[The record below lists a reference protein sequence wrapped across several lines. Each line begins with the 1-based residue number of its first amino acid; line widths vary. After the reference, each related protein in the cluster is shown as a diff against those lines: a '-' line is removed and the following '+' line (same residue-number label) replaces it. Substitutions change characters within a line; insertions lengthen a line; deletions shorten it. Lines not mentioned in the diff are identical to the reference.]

1 MQPVTRLE
9 SLSIRNFR
17 AFRRLSVEGMSDVN
31 LIVGANN
38 LGKSSLLEALHLYF
52 LQGSRTRIPELL
64 LAREEFS
71 FKRMRSRNSLRPQD
85 VALAYESLFY
95 GRPPLETSPRLR
107 IGSLDNGA
115 LSLEIA
121 FTWLREI
128 TEELEGTV
136 RFRTVKVSPD
146 DDLEDVLPG
155 LDISFADRQ
164 TLVSLERLDR
174 DVSIRSRLSRE
185 PDVPVVYLPSQGL
198 SREEMGR
205 LWDTIALTEDE
216 DTIVSALRSISPSIE
231 KIVLVQTPNARATRT
246 LMAKLEEFPEPV
258 PFKSLGEGV
267 DHLLSI
273 SLALVRA
280 RNGGIL
286 IDEVENGIHYSVQAS
301 LWEMIFKQSKRWNIQ
316 VFATTHSWDCVEG
329 FQLAASRLE
338 GSASLFRLERR
349 GSNIDAIRFVP
360 SEIEIARRESIEVR

>member
-1 MQPVTRLE
+1 MPSTSRLNN
-9 SLSIRNFR
+9 LLIRNFR
-17 AFRRLSVEGMSDVN
+17 AFRHLSVEGLSDVN
-31 LIVGANN
+31 LVVGGNN

-71 FKRMRSRNSLRPQD
+71 FKRMRTRTTFRNQD
-85 VALAYESLFY
+85 VALAYESLFF
-95 GRPPLETSPRLR
+95 GRPPLEPAPSLSIGPLDETSP
-107 IGSLDNGA
+107 SLQITFA
-115 LSLEIA
+115 
-121 FTWLREI
+121 WLQEI
-128 TEELEGTV
+128 TEELEGSV
-136 RFRTVKVSPD
+136 RFRTVKAASE
-146 DDLEDVLPG
+146 DDLEVLPG
-155 LDISFADRQ
+155 LDISFDDRQ
-164 TLVSLERLDR
+164 TLVSLDRLDR
-174 DVSIRSRLSRE
+174 DIALRGRLSRE
-185 PDVPVVYLPSQGL
+185 QELPVVYLPSQGL
-198 SREEMGR
+198 GREEMGR

-231 KIVLVQTPNARATRT
+231 KIVLVQTPNARNTRT

-273 SLALVRA
+273 SLALIRA
-280 RNGGIL
+280 RNGIIL
-286 IDEVENGIHYSVQAS
+286 VDEVENGIHYSVQAS
-301 LWEMIFKQSKRWNIQ
+301 LWDMIFRQSKRWNIQ

-329 FQLAASRLE
+329 FQIAASTLQ

-349 GSNIDAIRFVP
+349 GSDIDAVRFVP

>member
-1 MQPVTRLE
+1 MFEPR
-9 SLSIRNFR
+9 F
-17 AFRRLSVEGMSDVN
+17 
-31 LIVGANN
+31 
-38 LGKSSLLEALHLYF
+38 
-52 LQGSRTRIPELL
+52 PELL

-71 FKRMRSRNSLRPQD
+71 FKRMRGRTSFRPQD
-85 VALAYESLFY
+85 VALAYEALFF
-95 GRPPLETSPRLR
+95 GRPRLETSPKLR
-107 IGSLDNGA
+107 VGPIDDKSP
-115 LSLEIA
+115 SLEIT

-136 RFRTVKVSPD
+136 RFRTVKVSAG
-146 DDLEDVLPG
+146 DDLEEALPG

-174 DVSIRSRLSRE
+174 DVSLRSRLSRE
-185 PDVPVVYLPSQGL
+185 PEVPVVYLPSQGL

-231 KIVLVQTPNARATRT
+231 KIVLVQTPNARNTRT
-246 LMAKLEEFPEPV
+246 LMAKLEEFPDPV

-273 SLALVRA
+273 SLALIRA
-280 RNGGIL
+280 RNGVIL
-286 IDEVENGIHYSVQAS
+286 VDEVENGIHYSVQAS
-301 LWEMIFKQSKRWNIQ
+301 MWEMIFKQSKRWNIQ

-329 FQLAASRLE
+329 FQIAASALE
-338 GSASLFRLERR
+338 GSASLFRLEILVRLPCKKYKCSASKR
-349 GSNIDAIRFVP
+349 DDFPRLFAPTIRFTSDTP
-360 SEIEIARRESIEVR
+360 STDRRRKARKLRIERLSRRVTDCMVYH